1 MPDVYGTS
9 NVSGT
14 FNARTLNLSVAGL
27 PIVLAREF
35 ATNETEDAI
44 VTNRAAIGWIED
56 GPRLMTNDVAGN
68 LGRDYAIYGYA
79 AATPFVSAG
88 IVGIYNQA

>member
-1 MPDVYGTS
+1 MPDSYAPN

-27 PIVLAREF
+27 PIVLARAF
-35 ATNETEDAI
+35 ATDETQDAI
-44 VTNRAAIGWIED
+44 VTNRASIEWAED
-56 GPRLMTNDVAGN
+56 GPRLMTNDVAAN
-68 LGRDYAIYGYA
+68 LGRDYSIYGYA
-79 AATPFVSAG
+79 AALPFVAAG